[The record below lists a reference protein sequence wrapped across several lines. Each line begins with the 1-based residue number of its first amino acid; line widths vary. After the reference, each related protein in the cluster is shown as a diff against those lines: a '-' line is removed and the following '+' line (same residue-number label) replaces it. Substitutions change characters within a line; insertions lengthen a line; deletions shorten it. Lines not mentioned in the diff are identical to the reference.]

1 MNPERWKQIDAL
13 LSAALQREEGQRAAF
28 VAQACEGDTELQ
40 EHVQRL
46 IWAHQAASGFLKSRP
61 TDLSEATAGAQ
72 PAPQS
77 GVNTAVEGRLTSPGE
92 AGGLKPGSALGR
104 YTLQHKLGGGG
115 MGVVYQA
122 VDRKLGRVVAIKLL
136 SKQLATSEAAKA
148 RFLREARA
156 ASALDHPNIGV
167 IYDIGEEGGELFIVM
182 ALYTGETLKQRMD
195 RAPPSIPEIV
205 DILRQIAL
213 GLQAAHAAGIIHRD
227 IKPANVMVT
236 PGGTI
241 KILDFGLAKLVQDS
255 APDTLTQAGEALGT
269 LLYMSPEQLRG
280 QAVDVRTDWWSLGAV
295 AYELVAGASPF
306 RAESN
311 ADTAARILDYEAPS
325 LASVRGPGVP
335 GSLAELVSQLLQKD
349 PAKRP
354 SAREVVARLEH
365 AAAEVSSSPGNL
377 ARPLAAVSRA
387 RIVAARHWKV
397 VVPSAAVMVAALM
410 VWGLLYLRQA
420 KALTETDYILL
431 PEFVNTTGEP
441 VFDGTLKQALAVKLQ
456 ESPFLNVVSEERI
469 GQTLRFMGRS
479 PDEWL
484 TPSLAREVCQRQGVK
499 AMVSGQISPL
509 GSHYVIALNALNCH
523 TGDSLARGQVE
534 AVSKEEVLAALGKA
548 ASELRRKLGESL
560 SSIRKFDVPIEQA
573 TTTSLEAL
581 KAFDLANRERAR
593 GTEAQAIPF
602 LQRAIGLDPN
612 FAVAYGRLGQV
623 YANLG
628 QTELGL
634 QYTNKAFELR
644 DRISEPE
651 KLYIV
656 SHYYDLVTG
665 ELEKAIETY
674 QLWKQTYPR
683 DWTPWANLAA
693 EYNRIGAYDKAI
705 GEAQEAVR
713 LAPNNVL
720 AYQILGWAYSG
731 LNRFEEAKAIS
742 EQHISKGGDSMD
754 AHAFLYS
761 IAFIQGDS
769 TGMERQVEWAKG
781 KPNEEYM
788 LEAQAGAAV
797 FSGKLQRAREINQ
810 QAVRLSQRG
819 NFKEHAGVM
828 LAVEALTEAELGNPQ
843 LARERAAAALALAP
857 RGILAKRI
865 VGEALG
871 LSGQADKALALADEL
886 GKRFPQNTLLNAV
899 GVPKI
904 RTSVELERGNA
915 AAAIELLQSAKPY
928 EYGEGFGSLYL
939 RGKAHLRARAGREA
953 AAEFQR
959 VLDHRGLTGFWPV
972 VYPLARLGQARAY
985 ALVGDVAQSRKT
997 YQDFFAL
1004 WKDADPDIPLLRE
1017 AKAECAKLN

>member
-13 LSAALQREEGQRAAF
+13 LSAALECEQGQRAAF
-28 VAQACEGDTELQ
+28 LARACQGDEELRTQ
-40 EHVQRL
+40 VQQL
-46 IWAHQAASGFLKSRP
+46 VWAHEAASGFLKSQT
-61 TDLSEATAGAQ
+61 TDSSSANAAAPGANQ
-72 PAPQS
+72 TDPKGS
-77 GVNTAVEGRLTSPGE
+77 AVEGTLSPDE
-92 AGGLKPGSALGR
+92 AGAVERGSALGR

-122 VDRKLGRVVAIKLL
+122 TDLKLGRVVAIKLL
-136 SKQLATSEAAKA
+136 SKQLARSEAAKA

-167 IYDIGEEGGELFIVM
+167 VYDIGEEGGELFIVM
-182 ALYTGETLKQRMD
+182 ARYSGETLKQRME
-195 RAPPSIPEIV
+195 RAPPSISEIV

-213 GLQAAHAAGIIHRD
+213 GLQAAHAAGIVHRD
-227 IKPANVMVT
+227 IKPANVMLT
-236 PGGTI
+236 AGGTI

-255 APDTLTQAGEALGT
+255 APDTVTQAGEALGT

-280 QAVDVRTDWWSLGAV
+280 QAVDERTDLWSLGALS
-295 AYELVAGASPF
+295 YELVAGASPF

-311 ADTAARILDYEAPS
+311 AATAARILHDEPTS
-325 LASVRGPGVP
+325 LASRPGVRGWL
-335 GSLAELVSQLLQKD
+335 SELISQLLQKD

-354 SAREVVARLEH
+354 SASELIRRLEQ
-365 AAAEVSSSPGNL
+365 AAAGVSAPRSDL
-377 ARPLAAVSRA
+377 ARPLAAVSLA
-387 RIVAARHWKV
+387 SIAAARHWKF
-397 VVPSAAVMVAALM
+397 VVPSVALMVAALM
-410 VWGLLYLRQA
+410 VWGLLYFRRAQ
-420 KALTETDYILL
+420 ALTETDHILL

-479 PDEWL
+479 PDEWV

-509 GSHYVIALNALNCH
+509 GSHYVIALNAVNCH

-593 GTEAQAIPF
+593 GAEAQAIPF
-602 LQRAIGLDPN
+602 LQRAIGLDAN
-612 FAVAYGRLGQV
+612 FAVAYGKLGQV

-651 KLYIV
+651 KLYIF
-656 SHYYDLVTG
+656 SHYYDLLTE

-683 DWTPWANLAA
+683 DWTAWANLAA

-713 LAPNNVL
+713 LAPDNVL
-720 AYQILGWAYSG
+720 AYQILGWAYSC
-731 LNRFEEAKAIS
+731 LNRFQEAKAIS

-754 AHAFLYS
+754 AHAFLYA
-761 IAFIQGDS
+761 IAFFQGDT

-788 LEAQAGAAV
+788 LEAQALAAA

-810 QAVRLSQRG
+810 QAVGLSQRG

-828 LAVEALTEAELGNPQ
+828 LAVEALTEAELGNSRR
-843 LARERAAAALALAP
+843 ARERAAAALALAP

-865 VGEALG
+865 AGEALG

-886 GKRFPQNTLLNAV
+886 SKRFPQNTLLNAV
-899 GVPKI
+899 GVPRI
-904 RTSVELERGNA
+904 RTSAELGRGNA

-953 AAEFQR
+953 AAEFQG

-972 VYPLARLGQARAY
+972 VYPLARLGLARAY
-985 ALVGDVAQSRKT
+985 ALAGDVAQSRET
-997 YQDFFAL
+997 YEAFFAL
-1004 WKDADPDIPLLRE
+1004 WKDADPDIPILQE
-1017 AKAECAKLN
+1017 ARAEYAKLN